1 MGDSELVLLI
11 VMPFANGSISSS
23 GLELSV
29 VVLEVSISSLTELW
43 EDNFGLLPDFF
54 TFDFLEVTTGLV
66 FTGSTFFLLSRVT
79 FLLAM
84 VWSSLLSSLLSLTTF
99 SDLDEVNEQIT
110 PWMKLNRRLAIP
122 CFPGSD

>member
-1 MGDSELVLLI
+1 
-11 VMPFANGSISSS
+11 MPFANGSVSSS
-23 GLELSV
+23 GFELSV

-43 EDNFGLLPDFF
+43 DDNFGLLPDFF

-66 FTGSTFFLLSRVT
+66 FTGSTFFLLSGVT

-84 VWSSLLSSLLSLTTF
+84 AWSSLLSSLLSLTTF
-99 SDLDEVNEQIT
+99 SDLDAVNVQTT
-110 PWMKLNRRLAIP
+110 PWMKLNTRLAIP